1 MNSLCIQ
8 PQTSFN
14 SVTFCCSPVM
24 ILSSLC
30 TVSVVSKFYLFVC
43 SRFREKLG
51 VKTVKALKR
60 NNNSVTHAAIDMLC
74 ALMCVSIT

>member
-1 MNSLCIQ
+1 M
-8 PQTSFN
+8 F
-14 SVTFCCSPVM
+14 FSP
-24 ILSSLC
+24 I
-30 TVSVVSKFYLFVC
+30 LFVY

-74 ALMCVSIT
+74 ALMCVSIKYIFYTDSFI